1 MPTDFSPPP
10 SFSIPTERLHISYL
24 QPGNPDHAA
33 FVMHIWNV
41 EEITNFIGKR
51 DFDTLE
57 KADAFI
63 RNQVQADYNRTG
75 YGRFL
80 VSLKPHP
87 QASLAES
94 KPIGMVSLM
103 LREPPNGYSH
113 PDIGYAFVPEH
124 WGKGYATEAA
134 IGLIDYARREFG
146 VTGVFGFCD
155 ADNMSSRRVLEKM
168 GLEFRGEKA
177 LRAFD
182 GLNSAVYAL
191 PEMDSDLSVY
201 GMED

>member
-10 SFSIPTERLHISYL
+10 SFSIPTERLHISYI
-24 QPGNPDHAA
+24 QPGNPDHTS
-33 FVMHIWNV
+33 FFMHVWNL
-41 EEITNFIGKR
+41 EEIKRFIGKR
-51 DFDTLE
+51 DLDTLE
-57 KADAFI
+57 KVDVFI
-63 RNQVQADYNRTG
+63 KNQVQAEYNRAG

-94 KPIGMVSLM
+94 KHIGLVSLI
-103 LREPPNGYSH
+103 LREPPNGYPH

-134 IGLIDYARREFG
+134 IALINYARREFG
-146 VTGVFGFCD
+146 VTGVFG
-155 ADNMSSRRVLEKM
+155 RRVLEKI
-168 GLEFRGEKA
+168 GLEFRGELT

-182 GLNSAVYAL
+182 GIQSAVYAL
-191 PEMDSDLSVY
+191 PGMNPDLSVY
-201 GMED
+201 GIEG